1 MTRLRTYGMFCLFAL
16 LLAVYTMTNAG
27 YTHVVD
33 EDSLYSVTESLALR
47 GRADTNVIA
56 WTQGVNSPGEVLGAF
71 GPEGDVYSKKGPAPA
86 FLAAPWYLA
95 LRAAGL
101 LGFNVGMVQGVLLW
115 NGFITALTAALLWAV
130 ALRLGY
136 SDRTGAALGLL
147 FGLTTIA
154 WPYANQFF
162 GEPLSALSLLLCFY
176 GILAWRS
183 SGRPQWMLLAGLGGG
198 LAVATVTAHA
208 VLVGVLAAYAAAAWW
223 AEPAKTAPANETDE
237 TGAKNGRRR
246 DTAALLPAAL
256 YFLAPLAVAG
266 GLLLAYNAA
275 RFGSPFDTGYH
286 FDSGE
291 GFTTPLWRGVW
302 GLLFS
307 PYRSVFLHTP
317 LFIASLVAAPAFWRR
332 HRGESY
338 AIAALSAALLLLYS
352 LWWMWWGGYAWGPRF
367 LVPLTPFW
375 TLLLAP
381 LVTRVVEAG
390 AGSPRA
396 WLRRIGPAGGALAG
410 LAALSFLVQLSAV
423 TVNFANWE
431 TELRG
436 YFPTNWDNP
445 LEFGPPAQSLADL
458 FYSPVFGQWRLIFSD
473 LAANSDLAW
482 LWPDGNIQWL
492 VLLVGGAGILTLGLA
507 FFHWWWAQG
516 DPARP
521 LPGQTA
527 RLLLPLL
534 PLLIISVWTGE
545 VSRHPKYGSPDVGF
559 RPALVDLCREA
570 EAGDA
575 VVTVAPYSYHISQNW
590 MPTLC
595 DRPLPVVGYAA
606 DSAEHEEA
614 QSMLARL
621 NAGKE
626 RIWLVTSGL
635 PVSDPENSVERWLA
649 RNAYKADDRW
659 YEDYRLVRY
668 ATARPLADRELL
680 PLGIPLTDNAGT
692 QVTMAGVRLP
702 GTMRPG
708 QAAPVDVYYRIDF
721 RETPTL
727 RWFVQLLSPDGFPVA
742 LVDVGFEDE
751 YIGFEALPL
760 GDTLID
766 HFGLQ
771 LPPNVAP
778 GRYQLI
784 AGLYNPNDEGR
795 RLINPAGGD
804 FVELGFITIE

>member
-56 WTQGVNSPGEVLGAF
+56 WTQWVNSPGEVLGAF

-86 FLAAPWYLA
+86 FLAAPWYLM
-95 LRAAGL
+95 LRTAGL
-101 LGFNVGMVQGVLLW
+101 LGFNLGVLQGALLW
-115 NGFITALTAALLWAV
+115 NGVVTALTAALLWAA

-136 SDRTGAALGLL
+136 NDRTGAALGLL
-147 FGLTTIA
+147 FGLSTIA
-154 WPYANQFF
+154 WPFANQFF
-162 GEPLSALSLLLCFY
+162 GEPLSALSLLACFY
-176 GILAWRS
+176 GALSWRRTN
-183 SGRPQWMLLAGLGGG
+183 RPLWMLVAGLGGA

-208 VLVGVLAAYAAAAWW
+208 VLVALLAAYAFAAWW
-223 AEPAKTAPANETDE
+223 ADAR
-237 TGAKNGRRR
+237 TGNGADRENSGGRRNIV
-246 DTAALLPAAL
+246 ALLPALL
-256 YFLAPLAVAG
+256 YLMAPIAVAG

-291 GFTTPLWRGVW
+291 GFTTPLWRGLW

-317 LFIASLVAAPAFWRR
+317 LFIASLIATPAFWRR
-332 HRGESY
+332 HRWESY
-338 AIAALSAALLLLYS
+338 AIAALSTALLLLYS

-381 LVTRVVEAG
+381 LVACTLDALSGGDLRG
-390 AGSPRA
+390 R
-396 WLRRIGPAGGALAG
+396 LRRIGPTGGALVG

-423 TVNFANWE
+423 AVNFANWE

-436 YFPTNWDNP
+436 HFPTNWDNP

-458 FYSPVFGQWRLIFSD
+458 FYSPVFGQWRLIFAD
-473 LAANSDLAW
+473 FAANSDLAW

-492 VLLVGGAGILTLGLA
+492 VLLIGGAGILTLALA
-507 FFHWWWAQG
+507 FAHWWWVQG

-521 LPGQTA
+521 LPGRIA

-534 PLLIISVWTGE
+534 PLLVISVWTGE
-545 VSRHPKYGSPDVGF
+545 VSRHPKYGSPDAGY
-559 RPALVDLCREA
+559 RPALADLCREA
-570 EAGDA
+570 ETGDA

-590 MPTLC
+590 LPILC
-595 DRPLPVVGYAA
+595 DRPMPVVGYAVN
-606 DSAEHEEA
+606 SAEQEEG
-614 QSMLARL
+614 QSVLERL
-621 NAGKE
+621 NSSKE

-649 RNAYKADDRW
+649 RNSYKADDRW

-680 PLGIPLTDNAGT
+680 PIGVPLTDNAGT

-702 GTMRPG
+702 GTIRPG

-727 RWFVQLLSPDGFPVA
+727 RWFVQLLSPDGFPIA

-751 YIGFEALPL
+751 YVSFDALPL

-771 LPPNVAP
+771 LPSNIAP
-778 GRYQLI
+778 GSYQLI
-784 AGLYNPNDEGR
+784 AGLYNPNDEGA
-795 RLINPAGGD
+795 RLISPAGAD
-804 FVELGFITIE
+804 FVELGFITVE